1 LLDSVSLRKKP
12 PHCGG
17 FAFYAFR
24 KKSERRSILEQADFQ
39 VRCAVDQTT
48 VNQHFAIRQA
58 HNQAT
63 VNDAF
68 EVNTAGLG
76 AFFNTNG
83 SIAAF
88 LVAMFNLGVATLLY
102 MPFVAIANKAQT
114 TIDEEE
120 SEEEIALA
128 LKF

>member
-1 LLDSVSLRKKP
+1 MP
-12 PHCGG
+12 
-17 FAFYAFR
+17 
-24 KKSERRSILEQADFQ
+24 
-39 VRCAVDQTT
+39 
-48 VNQHFAIRQA
+48 
-58 HNQAT
+58 
-63 VNDAF
+63 
-68 EVNTAGLG
+68 AGLG